1 MNRRTINAVVILGV
15 LSLVSILIVQLVW
28 VRKTMEMQAKNIAIQ
43 EKEDSLNIKEFS
55 EQAHIAFINVL
66 NIISQ
71 KTDDYSD
78 KYGAVKQLRTNH
90 FTIDISEELQPF
102 YLETLL
108 KKALYNQNIHQDFV
122 YGIYDCFTDTL
133 VFSNLI
139 KFTKDSLYLSV
150 NETIPGLT
158 SAKLR
163 LKKDGH
169 YFTVFFPNVKAKPIE
184 PTVFISPWIY
194 ISIIVL
200 LVLVFFAYSLAIIFR
215 QKRLSEVKNDFI
227 NNMTHELKTPIST
240 ISLSS
245 EMLMRMNDDDPEKV
259 RKYAGIIYKENKRL
273 ENQVERVLNVAK
285 LDKDQVVLNKE
296 QFDVHEL
303 LAEVKENFEF
313 NQSQQG
319 GKI

>member
-1 MNRRTINAVVILGV
+1 MPGV
-15 LSLVSILIVQLVW
+15 
-28 VRKTMEMQAKNIAIQ
+28 
-43 EKEDSLNIKEFS
+43 
-55 EQAHIAFINVL
+55 
-66 NIISQ
+66 
-71 KTDDYSD
+71 
-78 KYGAVKQLRTNH
+78 
-90 FTIDISEELQPF
+90 
-102 YLETLL
+102 
-108 KKALYNQNIHQDFV
+108 
-122 YGIYDCFTDTL
+122 
-133 VFSNLI
+133 
-139 KFTKDSLYLSV
+139 
-150 NETIPGLT
+150 T
-158 SAKLR
+158 SSKLR

-245 EMLMRMNDDDPEKV
+245 EMLMRMNEDDPEKV

-319 GKI
+319 GKIALFTDASIFSIQVAPVHLTNVVYNLLDNAVKYCIGKSDIQIRTRNEKNGLTIEISDNGIGMKRENLKMIFDKFYRVPTGNIHNVKGIGLGLYYVK

>member
-108 KKALYNQNIHQDFV
+108 KKALYNQNI
-122 YGIYDCFTDTL
+122 
-133 VFSNLI
+133 
-139 KFTKDSLYLSV
+139 
-150 NETIPGLT
+150 
-158 SAKLR
+158 
-163 LKKDGH
+163 
-169 YFTVFFPNVKAKPIE
+169 
-184 PTVFISPWIY
+184 
-194 ISIIVL
+194 
-200 LVLVFFAYSLAIIFR
+200 
-215 QKRLSEVKNDFI
+215 
-227 NNMTHELKTPIST
+227 
-240 ISLSS
+240 
-245 EMLMRMNDDDPEKV
+245 
-259 RKYAGIIYKENKRL
+259 
-273 ENQVERVLNVAK
+273 
-285 LDKDQVVLNKE
+285 
-296 QFDVHEL
+296 
-303 LAEVKENFEF
+303 
-313 NQSQQG
+313 
-319 GKI
+319 